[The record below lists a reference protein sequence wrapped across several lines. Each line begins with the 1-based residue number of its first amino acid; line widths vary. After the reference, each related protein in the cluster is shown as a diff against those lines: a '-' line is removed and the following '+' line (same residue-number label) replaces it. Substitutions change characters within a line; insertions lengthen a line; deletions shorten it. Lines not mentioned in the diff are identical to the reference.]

1 MLSSAALA
9 INARLLTIP
18 QSSEKGALPRCSA
31 PSLAGGLGA
40 SRQLFLLGQAVLSAG
55 CNPATLL
62 PAREGEKNG
71 GAGRTRRALRLRLA
85 LVLLLQELL
94 QVGRHEVRLLGR
106 AIVSLQVFHCNEKP
120 PRAAAGATDR
130 GWHGRG
136 TELKG
141 REVAEES

>member
-1 MLSSAALA
+1 METAFSPGTSSAERRVQPRNLA
-9 INARLLTIP
+9 PGTGR
-18 QSSEKGALPRCSA
+18 G
-31 PSLAGGLGA
+31 
-40 SRQLFLLGQAVLSAG
+40 
-55 CNPATLL
+55 
-62 PAREGEKNG
+62 KNG

-85 LVLLLQELL
+85 LVLLLQQLL

-130 GWHGRG
+130 GWHGGG